1 MSDPKKGTG
10 KKPKGSG
17 RRLYTDENPK
27 DTVSVKFR
35 TVQDIK
41 DTLSKASF
49 KSKSHKRQSQI
60 INLIHQRARAA
71 YQNAKDPKV
80 KARLKK
86 AFDYAKE
93 RKEASKRKTK
103 RMNKNEIKDIIMQEI
118 EALSDE
124 QNENLRDWFG
134 KSKSKGKGGKP
145 GWVHAGCKYDG
156 KPCARQPGQKT
167 TPKCVSR
174 SKYDSMSKKERESAA
189 RRKRKKDPGQ
199 PKKTGAAKPTYVK
212 TDPQKGGRKKK
223 KNEGLK
229 MDRQRLMEI
238 ISE

>member
-1 MSDPKKGTG
+1 MAKYLKDHPYMEPDGLQEADPKKGTG

-80 KARLKK
+80 KKRLKK
-86 AFDYAKE
+86 AYDYATK

-103 RMNKNEIKDIIMQEI
+103 RMQKESFQTDVKKNYKKMKIRLIG
-118 EALSDE
+118 LGG
-124 QNENLRDWFG
+124 G
-134 KSKSKGKGGKP
+134 KNTPGTTKPSYKRSKSAPPGFGG
-145 GWVHAGCKYDG
+145 
-156 KPCARQPGQKT
+156 
-167 TPKCVSR
+167 SL
-174 SKYDSMSKKERESAA
+174 EEAA
-189 RRKRKKDPGQ
+189 PDK
-199 PKKTGAAKPTYVK
+199 
-212 TDPQKGGRKKK
+212 
-223 KNEGLK
+223 
-229 MDRQRLMEI
+229 
-238 ISE
+238 